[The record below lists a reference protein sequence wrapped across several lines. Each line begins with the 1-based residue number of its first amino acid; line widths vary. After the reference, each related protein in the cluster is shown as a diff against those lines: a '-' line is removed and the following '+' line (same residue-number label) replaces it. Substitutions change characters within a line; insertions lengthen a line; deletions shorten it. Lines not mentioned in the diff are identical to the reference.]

1 MKHGFETSA
10 MVCVLAAILVPAV
23 DAPAQP
29 QALTLDQVRDDS
41 RAALGFTALQQ
52 SFPKGWVLDGSMRF
66 AELDRT
72 ATFASHPN
80 GSWSLQVAGDFATSY
95 GFDGAV
101 TWMRDLSADVRRLDP
116 ADSEPLRMAAAI
128 LSQSWLSDN
137 SPVTCESVEFER
149 GRGLIQV
156 GMHCVDGAAR
166 ARLTIDAV
174 THQPT
179 RLTVFFAGDE
189 EYWEFG
195 EYRKLDSGVTMPMFV
210 LYSDFSDNTF
220 TTRFTGLRAAAAADS
235 ALWVAPQPDPNRV
248 TFDPAA
254 DPVVKLQRINRDKRF
269 FAHVLINGKPVGP
282 FIVSTSTEFN
292 LISPQAA
299 ADAGMEMAGLF
310 HYRAS
315 GDDLPA
321 RFRKAQT
328 LQVGAMTIRGPAFI
342 QGDFTFDDR
351 LVGQSVAGILGYNTF
366 AHAVTEFDI
375 ADMELRFQDPAS
387 YALSDRAAWQPLT
400 LNHFRPQV
408 ACSFEGNR
416 TGLFNIEPSINSWLE
431 INGPTVL
438 QYNLLGTREVREGVQ
453 AAAGAMRK
461 LKIGKLEW
469 FEIAGDRISD
479 VQTGFFEGLKGWA
492 GDPFTAG
499 TVGSRVLDKYRMVFD
514 YSNRRAAFIDK

>member
-1 MKHGFETSA
+1 MSA
-10 MVCVLAAILVPAV
+10 MVSVLAAILGPVAA
-23 DAPAQP
+23 APAQP
-29 QALTLDQVRDDS
+29 QSLTLDQVRQDS
-41 RAALGFTALQQ
+41 RTALGFAALQQ
-52 SFPKGWVLDGSMRF
+52 NYPDGWVLEGSMRF
-66 AELDRT
+66 AELERA

-80 GSWSLQVAGDFATSY
+80 GAWSLQVAGDFATSY

-116 ADSEPLRMAAAI
+116 ADSEPLRMAAAV

-156 GMHCVDGAAR
+156 GIHCVDGTAR
-166 ARLTIDAV
+166 ARLTIDAA

-179 RLTVFFAGDE
+179 RLSVFVAGDE

-195 EYRKLDSGVTMPMFV
+195 EYRKLDTGVTMPMYV
-210 LYSDFSDNTF
+210 HYSDFSDNTF
-220 TTRFTGLRAAAAADS
+220 TTRFTGLRAAVAADS
-235 ALWVAPQPDPNRV
+235 AMWVTPSNDPARV

-254 DPVVKLQRINRDKRF
+254 DQIVKLHRINRDKRF
-269 FAHVLINGKPVGP
+269 FADVLINGKPVGP
-282 FIVSTSTEFN
+282 FIVSMSTEFN
-292 LISPQAA
+292 LISPEAA
-299 ADAGMEMAGLF
+299 ADVGMEMAGLF

-321 RFRKAQT
+321 RFRRAQT
-328 LQVGAMTIRGPAFI
+328 LQIGGMTIRDPAFI

-351 LVGQSVAGILGYNTF
+351 LVGQNVAGILGYSTF

-375 ADMELRFQDPAS
+375 ADLELRFHDPAS
-387 YALSDRAAWQPLT
+387 YALSAGVAWQSLA

-408 ACSFEGNR
+408 VCSFEGNR

-438 QYNLLGTREVREGVQ
+438 QYNLLGTREVREGIQ

-461 LKIGKLEW
+461 LKIGKLDW
-469 FEIAGDRISD
+469 FEIGGDRISD

-492 GDPFTAG
+492 GDPFAAG
-499 TVGSRVLDKYRMVFD
+499 TVGGRILEKYRLVFD
-514 YSNRRAAFIDK
+514 YPNRRAAFIDK